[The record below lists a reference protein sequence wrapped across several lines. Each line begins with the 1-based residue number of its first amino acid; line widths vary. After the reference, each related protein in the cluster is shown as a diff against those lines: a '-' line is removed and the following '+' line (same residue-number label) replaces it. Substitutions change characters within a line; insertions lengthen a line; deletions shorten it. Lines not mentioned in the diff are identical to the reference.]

1 MMMCV
6 SEHVCVLVCVL
17 VPCGMRAVL
26 KEEALGLV
34 C

>member
-6 SEHVCVLVCVL
+6 CEHVCVL